1 MNLNT
6 LKIIEQKKLLRQQIK
21 ERKASADRST
31 LNQLSGIIF
40 DQVEQTEEFRNSKTI
55 LAYWSLPDE
64 VQTHDFVM
72 KWYQKKRVL
81 LPLVVG
87 DILEIRHFTGLD
99 CMEKGPAFGILEPRK
114 GVVASIDEAHMVIV
128 PGLAFDL
135 NGNRMGRGK
144 GYYDKLLKGKEIFR
158 VGVCFS
164 FQVVAQVPVDNF
176 DIPMN
181 KVIFNQ

>member
-1 MNLNT
+1 MDYNT
-6 LKIIEQKKLLRQQIK
+6 NSIIEQKKLLRQQIK

-81 LPLVVG
+81 LPL
-87 DILEIRHFTGLD
+87 EIGR
-99 CMEKGPAFGILEPRK
+99 
-114 GVVASIDEAHMVIV
+114 AHV
-128 PGLAFDL
+128 
-135 NGNRMGRGK
+135 
-144 GYYDKLLKGKEIFR
+144 
-158 VGVCFS
+158 
-164 FQVVAQVPVDNF
+164 
-176 DIPMN
+176 
-181 KVIFNQ
+181 